1 MYNFYQSSPKYLIAE
16 AAIALAAKINNLCN
30 KASVYWLMAAVT
42 SQCGQTLFIY
52 LFLTLY
58 STIYKMAT
66 ASCVS
71 LPPSSQPHVP
81 V

>member
-16 AAIALAAKINNLCN
+16 AAVALAAKINNLCN

-42 SQCGQTLFIY
+42 AQCGQTLFIY

-58 STIYKMAT
+58 RTIYKMAT
-66 ASCVS
+66 TICVS
-71 LPPSSQPHVP
+71 LPPPHVP